1 MTMVMGSNQNI
12 FTKIEIRCSFGYDS
26 SGRMWDIDR
35 KITNHNFERTRKSTG
50 YIYIP
55 GNKYREAGG
64 YLKMI
69 SCLQDSVIDS
79 TPRIGKYINNL

>member
-1 MTMVMGSNQNI
+1 
-12 FTKIEIRCSFGYDS
+12 
-26 SGRMWDIDR
+26 MWDIDR

-50 YIYIP
+50 YIYTP

-79 TPRIGKYINNL
+79 TPRIGKYINKLELYRQCPPIRAKDKACVR